1 MEAETVKIRQER
13 LDDVEAIRAVNVAAF
28 GRPQEAAIV
37 DALRTNG
44 GIALSLVA
52 TLGERIVGHVLYS
65 PVSIDSVTGA
75 GLGPMAV
82 LPELQ
87 RKVSVPN

>member
-1 MEAETVKIRQER
+1 MKANTVKTRQECS
-13 LDDVEAIRAVNVAAF
+13 DDVEAIRAVNVAAF
-28 GRPQEAAIV
+28 GRPQESVIV

-44 GIALSLVA
+44 AVALSLVGV
-52 TLGERIVGHVLYS
+52 LGKRIVGHVLYS
-65 PVSIDSVTGA
+65 PVSIDRVAGA

-87 RKVSVPN
+87 RKGIGSD